1 MFTINIYLKFAIIAT
16 CLIGGIVLSFVLGIG
31 YTWIF
36 IIIGLIFL
44 TSYLLLG
51 TVQSA
56 SELLQKMDFEG
67 AEKRINL
74 TFFPKLL
81 YVTNRAFYFILK
93 GSLAAQRKE
102 NTAAE
107 DFFTKALALNLPSDN
122 EKGMVLLQMA
132 GIQAQKNNWNGAKNY
147 FYQAKNLKITESA
160 LKEQFKQFETAINN
174 RGQMKLAQSMGMKS
188 GQMGM
193 MGGKRRRPKMR

>member
-1 MFTINIYLKFAIIAT
+1 
-16 CLIGGIVLSFVLGIG
+16 
-31 YTWIF
+31 
-36 IIIGLIFL
+36 
-44 TSYLLLG
+44 
-51 TVQSA
+51 
-56 SELLQKMDFEG
+56 MDFEG

-93 GSLAAQRKE
+93 GSLAAQRKD

-160 LKEQFKQFETAINN
+160 LKEQFKQFETCLLYTS
-174 RGQMKLAQSMGMKS
+174 RHY
-188 GQMGM
+188 
-193 MGGKRRRPKMR
+193 

>member
-1 MFTINIYLKFAIIAT
+1 MFTINIYLKFAIIAI

-93 GSLAAQRKE
+93 GSLAAQRKD

-193 MGGKRRRPKMR
+193 AGGKRRRPKMR